1 MAMSETTS
9 CTSLTVCQSQDTFMK
24 TAKLPPVRSTINVLR
39 PNLSTIAF
47 SGSNSS
53 TESFRLPMLPLTPTD
68 LPRIQFA
75 SPQLSPSESRR
86 ASIELKS
93 RDALSAEQL
102 HRGGNA
108 PLPRLPSLQSRVAKQ
123 ALSDYDA
130 KDLAGR
136 LALLLH
142 ARECYKGDSECSVQN
157 CSIARGVLDHCQECF
172 LADGQ
177 CHSSCS
183 QAKHLLRHFRIC
195 KARNFPQGC
204 QICGLLRTE
213 FSWAMQHSKSLAPLF
228 LQSSPASSP
237 SVTPMGSIN
246 PASFGPLTLRRVV
259 SDDPTKTRPVSSL
272 PLPFNPAKRQR
283 QLGGL
288 ERSEK

>member
-1 MAMSETTS
+1 MVMSETTS
-9 CTSLTVCQSQDTFMK
+9 YSSSTACQSQDVSMR
-24 TAKLPPVRSTINVLR
+24 TAKLPPVRSTLTVLR
-39 PNLSTIAF
+39 PNLSAIAF
-47 SGSNSS
+47 SGSNSNG
-53 TESFRLPMLPLTPTD
+53 ESFRLPMLPLTPTD

-75 SPQLSPSESRR
+75 PPQLSPSECRR

-93 RDALSAEQL
+93 SDALPSERL
-102 HRGGNA
+102 SKNTNA
-108 PLPRLPSLQSRVAKQ
+108 PLPRLPSLQSRVTKQ

-142 ARECYKGDSECSVQN
+142 ARECCKGDSECSVQN

-195 KARNFPQGC
+195 KARDFPQGC
-204 QICGLLRTE
+204 QICGLLRTK
-213 FSWAMQHSKSLAPLF
+213 FSWAMQHSKSLALLF
-228 LQSSPASSP
+228 VQSSPTSS
-237 SVTPMGSIN
+237 SSATPTGQGIN
-246 PASFGPLTLRRVV
+246 PTSFGPLTLRRAA
-259 SDDPTKTRPVSSL
+259 SDDPTRGRAPSSL
-272 PLPFNPAKRQR
+272 PLPSNPAKRQR
-283 QLGGL
+283 RLGGL
-288 ERSEK
+288 E